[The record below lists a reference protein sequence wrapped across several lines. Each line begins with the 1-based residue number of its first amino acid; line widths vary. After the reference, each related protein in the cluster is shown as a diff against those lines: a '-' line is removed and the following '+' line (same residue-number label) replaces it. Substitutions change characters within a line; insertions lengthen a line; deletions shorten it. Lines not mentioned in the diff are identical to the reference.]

1 MTRKEAAETLVE
13 MIGAYRGVNKWD
25 IKQKYY
31 QAVSIACGVLLV
43 DDVLKTNAIPPQEP
57 QTEPS
62 ERTITFDEYNRFLT
76 EEGKWT

>member
-1 MTRKEAAETLVE
+1 MTRKEAAEALVE

-62 ERTITFDEYNRFLT
+62 ERTMTLDEYHNFLT
-76 EEGKWT
+76 EGGKWK

>member
-1 MTRKEAAETLVE
+1 MTRKEAAEALVE

-43 DDVLKTNAIPPQEP
+43 DDVLKTNPIPPQSTDFRDWSASKEV
-57 QTEPS
+57 
-62 ERTITFDEYNRFLT
+62 
-76 EEGKWT
+76 